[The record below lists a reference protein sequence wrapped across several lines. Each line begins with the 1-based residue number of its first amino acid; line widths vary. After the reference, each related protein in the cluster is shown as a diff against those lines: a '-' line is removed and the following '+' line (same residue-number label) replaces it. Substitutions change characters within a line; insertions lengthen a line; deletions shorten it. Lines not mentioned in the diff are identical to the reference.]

1 MRMDEAFAKSVCEE
15 ISALANTWRDG
26 VMEKV
31 KESSKQIREKLGID
45 ANLQWEKNK
54 VRRC

>member
-1 MRMDEAFAKSVCEE
+1 MDEAFAKSVCEE